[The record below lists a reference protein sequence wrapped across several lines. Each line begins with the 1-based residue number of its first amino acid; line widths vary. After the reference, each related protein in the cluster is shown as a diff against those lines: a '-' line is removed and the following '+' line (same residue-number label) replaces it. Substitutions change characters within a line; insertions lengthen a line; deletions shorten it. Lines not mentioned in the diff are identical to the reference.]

1 MKNSGGYS
9 KIIRPLLYIIDLFII
24 SIISYYFLTDNV
36 LDIIFFNGFWIL
48 LSIILSFYNVY
59 RFTKIIKIVALLF
72 KQITL
77 LLLLIFA
84 YLYISKSYILGENVL
99 KYFISLFLVLTFWR
113 ILLYEV
119 FKKYRI
125 ITGSNYRQ
133 VIVIGSNTS
142 TKKLITF
149 FNSMPEYGYRYQ
161 GFFSNENEHRER
173 IGSVEDSF
181 DYILRNNIDEVY
193 CSIRELSNN
202 QIRKLTE
209 FCEINQKVIKF
220 IADDKELF
228 TKNIEL
234 NYYNLTPIIS
244 LAKVPLD
251 DPLNK
256 FVKRTFDFLFA
267 LIVILF
273 LLSWLIPILAVII
286 KLESKGPVF
295 FRQNR
300 PGINGKGFNC
310 YKFRSMTINDRSEDS
325 AIKND
330 PRVTKVGKFIRRTSI
345 DELPQFFNVLFGEM
359 SIVGPRPHLWRQNK
373 EYGPYISKYMIRH
386 FVKPGITGLAQIKGY
401 RGEIQTKKDIVNRT
415 KYDVFYIENWSFLMD
430 AYIIVQTIS
439 NVINGEENA
448 Y

>member
-1 MKNSGGYS
+1 MINSGGYS

-24 SIISYYFLTDNV
+24 TIISYYLLTDNV

-48 LSIILSFYNVY
+48 LSILLSFYKVY
-59 RFTKIIKIVALLF
+59 RFTKIIKIIALLF

-99 KYFISLFLVLTFWR
+99 YYFVCLFLVLTFWR
-113 ILLYEV
+113 VLLYEI

-133 VIVIGSNTS
+133 VIVIGSNTA
-142 TKKLITF
+142 TKKLINF

-161 GFFSNENEHRER
+161 GFFTNGNDYKER
-173 IGSVEDSF
+173 IGLVNDSF

-193 CSIRELSNN
+193 CSIKELTNS

-234 NYYNLTPIIS
+234 NYYNLTPVIS

-256 FVKRTFDFLFA
+256 IIKRTFDFFFA

-273 LLSWLIPILAVII
+273 LLSWLIPILALII

-300 PGINGKGFNC
+300 PGIKGKGFNC

-325 AIKND
+325 AIRND
-330 PRVTKVGKFIRRTSI
+330 PRVTNVGKFIRRTSI

-373 EYGPYISKYMIRH
+373 EYGPNISKYMIRH

-439 NVINGEENA
+439 NIINGEEKA

>member
-202 QIRKLTE
+202 QIRKLIE

-244 LAKVPLD
+244 LAKIPLD

>member
-161 GFFSNENEHRER
+161 GFFSNENEHKER

>member
-72 KQITL
+72 KQLTL

-161 GFFSNENEHRER
+161 GFFSNENEHKER